1 MKRID
6 SFYDNRIVNKP
17 WGYEYVVYR
26 NLNHLSITLL
36 SINYNKTTSLHC
48 HPKKKT
54 GFIVVSGKALI
65 QLGLW
70 KNTAK
75 YYKSPSKLMIRTG
88 LFHSIKAVSKQG
100 VCALEFETPFKKND
114 LVRFKDDYGR
124 QAKLYEGKKFTK
136 NMGSNFIQ
144 FKKPKLGKKQKYNFN
159 NLEIL
164 LEVRKN
170 LKNLVKKD
178 DMTTSAILDGK
189 IVDDKGQNVISYGEI
204 VKTSTLRIL
213 SDAFQIQKPL
223 TILRVSKKNVK
234 SKKVRKYTKI

>member
-1 MKRID
+1 MNKNNN
-6 SFYDNRIVNKP
+6 FYSNRVVYKP
-17 WGYEYVVYR
+17 WGYEYVVYSSSNR
-26 NLNHLSITLL
+26 LAITFLK
-36 SINYNKTTSLHC
+36 INYGHKTSLHC

-54 GFIVVSGKALI
+54 GFIILSGKALVQI
-65 QLGLW
+65 GL
-70 KNTAK
+70 
-75 YYKSPSKLMIRTG
+75 YKENNKCYRPLSRLVFRPG

-114 LVRFKDDYGR
+114 LVRFKDNYGR

-136 NMGSNFIQ
+136 NMGSNFIK

-159 NLEIL
+159 NLEIS

-178 DMTTSAILDGK
+178 DKTTSAILDGK
-189 IVDDKGQNVISYGEI
+189 IVDNKGQNVISYGEI

-213 SDAFQIQKPL
+213 SDAFKIKKPL
-223 TILRVSKKNVK
+223 TILRISKK
-234 SKKVRKYTKI
+234 I